1 MMCQSLQH
9 GMGSLLNIS
18 GEYQQQF
25 LHMVFFMVLT
35 INGKISH

>member
-1 MMCQSLQH
+1 MCQSLQH

-25 LHMVFFMVLT
+25 LHMVFFMVLP